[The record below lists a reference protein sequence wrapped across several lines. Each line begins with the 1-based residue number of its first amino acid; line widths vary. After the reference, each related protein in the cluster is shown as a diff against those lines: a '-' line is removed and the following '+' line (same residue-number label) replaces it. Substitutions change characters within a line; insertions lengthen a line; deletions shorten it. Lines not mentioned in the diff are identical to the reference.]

1 METLKELK
9 LKKVTS
15 QELAT
20 TYKLSSNTDF
30 NRLKLQ
36 LGDIELHKQS
46 VIQDVNELKSQF
58 KLLEESLMKKY
69 GDNSVVNIKTGEI
82 TEKENG

>member
-1 METLKELK
+1 MEKVKEQV
-9 LKKVTS
+9 KKVTGE
-15 QELAT
+15 ELQ
-20 TYKLSSNTDF
+20 KLQTIQTQF
-30 NRLKLQ
+30 QGLKLQ